1 MTKRVTVS
9 IQATVILISNNNRP
23 IDVLSDMIQKSV
35 DQMGQMMPHGDTS
48 GNSALLWIII
58 ILLVIIIAYLWF
70 TGGRRQPIKAT
81 PVQETPINESQS
93 IETDKIDVALRL
105 LNDHEK
111 QIVQALIDKGGEMLQ
126 KDISSELDLT
136 RVQTHR
142 AIQSLIERDIV
153 SAEDHFNTKKI
164 TLRDWLTQ

>member
-1 MTKRVTVS
+1 MVRS
-9 IQATVILISNNNRP
+9 P
-23 IDVLSDMIQKSV
+23 V

-81 PVQETPINESQS
+81 PVQDPQNDPPN

-111 QIVQALIDKGGEMLQ
+111 QIVQALIDNGGEMLQ

>member
-1 MTKRVTVS
+1 
-9 IQATVILISNNNRP
+9 
-23 IDVLSDMIQKSV
+23 
-35 DQMGQMMPHGDTS
+35 MGQMMPHGDTS
-48 GNSALLWIII
+48 GNTALLWIII
-58 ILLVIIIAYLWF
+58 ILLVIIIVYLWF
-70 TGGRRQPIKAT
+70 TGNRRQPIKAT
-81 PVQETPINESQS
+81 SVQETPATQTRD
-93 IETDKIDVALRL
+93 IETDKIQVALRL

-111 QIVQALIDKGGEMLQ
+111 QIVQVLIDHGGEMLQ
-126 KDISSELDLT
+126 KDISNELNLT

>member
-1 MTKRVTVS
+1 
-9 IQATVILISNNNRP
+9 
-23 IDVLSDMIQKSV
+23 MIQNPV

-48 GNSALLWIII
+48 GSTALLWIII

-70 TGGRRQPIKAT
+70 TGGKRQPVKAI
-81 PVQETPINESQS
+81 PVQDSQNETQS

-111 QIVQALIDKGGEMLQ
+111 QIVQALIDNGGEMLQ
-126 KDISSELDLT
+126 KDISYQLNLT

-153 SAEDHFNTKKI
+153 TAEDHFNTKKI
-164 TLRDWLTQ
+164 TLRDWLLK